1 MKLIIH
7 NERHNRRDTRCHNN
21 ERESIKRGEEV
32 YMKTMTGQKYHVFIK
47 LRLESVLSPTTMG
60 VLTIGLVSIKPSGTI
75 VVVVVSVVIA
85 DEHPAEN
92 HHLHFV
98 ACHLYC
104 AL

>member
-1 MKLIIH
+1 
-7 NERHNRRDTRCHNN
+7 
-21 ERESIKRGEEV
+21 
-32 YMKTMTGQKYHVFIK
+32 MKTMTGQKYHVFIK

-75 VVVVVSVVIA
+75 VVVSVVIA